1 MSAKTL
7 VNLLNR
13 TLTSSSMKPFHI
25 IIICFLMSSCS
36 TMKNIKLFEKDSDN
50 EATKTVIFPKHK
62 LQEGDILHV
71 KVIGIQKESFDIF
84 NLETNANN
92 TQTTSANLFLNGFTL
107 DSKGNIEIPT
117 LGTIYLKGLTIEQA
131 KDVIQKEADKYLNRS
146 TVIVKHINF
155 EITILGEVN
164 RPGTYTVYKDNIS
177 ILEALGLSGDL
188 TDYANR
194 KKIKLIRDESI
205 IFIDLTKTETLYSEN
220 FALKANDV
228 LYVEP
233 MRNVRLRSSNAQ
245 IYISAIS
252 SIALIANI
260 VFGILNNSN

>member
-1 MSAKTL
+1 M
-7 VNLLNR
+7 R
-13 TLTSSSMKPFHI
+13 
-25 IIICFLMSSCS
+25 
-36 TMKNIKLFEKDSDN
+36 NIKLFEKERKN
-50 EATKTVIFPKHK
+50 EVEKTTTFLKHK

-71 KVIGIQKESFDIF
+71 KVIGIQKETFDLF

-107 DSKGNIEIPT
+107 DSEGYIEIPT
-117 LGTIYLKGLTIEQA
+117 LGKILLQGLTIEEA
-131 KDVIQKEADKYLNRS
+131 KDTIQKQADKFLNNS
-146 TVIVKHINF
+146 TIIVKHINF

-164 RPGTYTVYKDNIS
+164 RPGTYTVYKDNIT

-194 KKIKLIRDESI
+194 KKVKLIRDNSI
-205 IFIDLTKTETLYSEN
+205 LYIDLTKVETLYSDN
-220 FALKANDV
+220 FSLKANDV

-233 MRNVRLRSSNAQ
+233 LRNVRLRSSNAQ

-252 SIALIANI
+252 SIALVANI
-260 VFGILNNSN
+260 VFSILNSN

>member
-1 MSAKTL
+1 MKSFFVLFISIFL
-7 VNLLNR
+7 V
-13 TLTSSSMKPFHI
+13 SCSSMR
-25 IIICFLMSSCS
+25 
-36 TMKNIKLFEKDSDN
+36 NIKLFEKERKN
-50 EATKTVIFPKHK
+50 EVEKTTTFLKHK

-71 KVIGIQKESFDIF
+71 KVIGIQKETFDLF

-107 DSKGNIEIPT
+107 DSEGYIEIPT
-117 LGTIYLKGLTIEQA
+117 LGKILLQGLTIEEA
-131 KDVIQKEADKYLNRS
+131 KDTIQKQADKFLNNS
-146 TVIVKHINF
+146 TIIVKHINF

-164 RPGTYTVYKDNIS
+164 RPGTYTVYKDNIT

-194 KKIKLIRDESI
+194 KKVKLIRDNSI
-205 IFIDLTKTETLYSEN
+205 LYIDLTKVETLYSDN
-220 FALKANDV
+220 FSLKANDV

-233 MRNVRLRSSNAQ
+233 LRNVRLRSSNAQ

-252 SIALIANI
+252 SIALVANI
-260 VFGILNNSN
+260 VFSILNSN

>member
-1 MSAKTL
+1 M
-7 VNLLNR
+7 
-13 TLTSSSMKPFHI
+13 
-25 IIICFLMSSCS
+25 
-36 TMKNIKLFEKDSDN
+36 
-50 EATKTVIFPKHK
+50 
-62 LQEGDILHV
+62 
-71 KVIGIQKESFDIF
+71 
-84 NLETNANN
+84 
-92 TQTTSANLFLNGFTL
+92 FLNGFTL
-107 DSKGNIEIPT
+107 DSKGYIEIPT
-117 LGTIYLKGLTIEQA
+117 IGAIFLKGLTIEEA
-131 KDVIQKEADKYLNRS
+131 KDVIQKEADKYLNNS
-146 TVIVKHINF
+146 TIIVKHINF

-205 IFIDLTKTETLYSEN
+205 IYIDLTKTETLYSEN

-228 LYVEP
+228 LYIEP

-252 SIALIANI
+252 SIALIKYF
-260 VFGILNNSN
+260 FGILNSN

>member
-1 MSAKTL
+1 M
-7 VNLLNR
+7 R
-13 TLTSSSMKPFHI
+13 
-25 IIICFLMSSCS
+25 
-36 TMKNIKLFEKDSDN
+36 NIKLFEKERKN
-50 EATKTVIFPKHK
+50 EVEKTTTFLKHK

-71 KVIGIQKESFDIF
+71 KVIGIQKETFDLF

-107 DSKGNIEIPT
+107 DSEGYIEIPT
-117 LGTIYLKGLTIEQA
+117 LGKILLQGLTIEEA
-131 KDVIQKEADKYLNRS
+131 KDTIQIQADKFLNNS
-146 TVIVKHINF
+146 TIIVKHINF

-164 RPGTYTVYKDNIS
+164 RPGTYTVYKDNIT

-194 KKIKLIRDESI
+194 KKVKLIRDNSI
-205 IFIDLTKTETLYSEN
+205 LYIDLTKVETLYSDN
-220 FALKANDV
+220 FSLKANDV

-233 MRNVRLRSSNAQ
+233 LRNVRLRSSNAQ

-252 SIALIANI
+252 SIALVANI
-260 VFGILNNSN
+260 VFSILNSN

>member
-1 MSAKTL
+1 MKLYAIVVFS
-7 VNLLNR
+7 LL
-13 TLTSSSMKPFHI
+13 LA
-25 IIICFLMSSCS
+25 SCS
-36 TMKNIKLFEKDSDN
+36 TMKNIKLFDKQKGSN
-50 EATKTVIFPKHK
+50 FVKTQTFAKHK

-107 DSKGNIEIPT
+107 DSKGFIEIPT
-117 LGTIYLKGLTIEQA
+117 LGKIYLKGLSIEEA
-131 KDVIQKEADKYLNRS
+131 KEVIQQEANKYLNNS
-146 TVIVKHINF
+146 TIIVKHINF

-164 RPGTYTVYKDNIS
+164 RPGTYTVYKDHIT

-194 KKIKLIRDESI
+194 KKVKLIRDESI
-205 IFIDLTKTETLYSEN
+205 IYIDLTKVETLYSQN
-220 FALKANDV
+220 FTLKANDV
-228 LYVEP
+228 LYIEP
-233 MRNVRLRSSNAQ
+233 LRNVRLRSSNAQ

-260 VFGILNNSN
+260 VFGILNTN